1 MEPTVGPI
9 PIPLGAGIAGTN
21 DVGRQHEPTAW
32 PAEDDKGLTMGRVS
46 GKVAV
51 ISGAARGQGRSHARL
66 LAGEGADNIAV
77 DVCAD
82 IQNHENPRA
91 RPEDLDETARLV
103 EKEGQRAFP
112 AIADVRDRA
121 ALAAAIDAGV
131 AELGHLALVVAN
143 AG

>member
-66 LAGEGADNIAV
+66 LGAGGGGINAV
-77 DVCAD
+77 GGCAD
-82 IQNHENPRA
+82 IETNEYPLA
-91 RPEDLDETARLV
+91 RPEDLDETALLV
-103 EKEGQRAFP
+103 EKEGQRAFT